1 MSKPRD
7 DWWSNAIRMVMN
19 YPNRVREHNAL
30 HSQSLVAEMSGMP
43 SGHGV
48 SRTTENIA
56 LMEMPPMKQ
65 KEYEAVTR
73 AIEITKLLPDGDK
86 RMELISRMYWQ
97 GGKLGIG
104 DVVYQVGIGEAT
116 GKRWHARF
124 IRIVGE
130 CVGYTN

>member
-7 DWWSNAIRMVMN
+7 DWWPNAVRMVTN
-19 YPNRVREHNAL
+19 YPNRKREYEEL

-43 SGHGV
+43 SGNSV
-48 SRTTENIA
+48 SRSTENVA
-56 LMEMPPMKQ
+56 LREMPPMKQ
-65 KEYEAVTR
+65 QEYDAVTR
-73 AIEITKLLPDGDK
+73 AIEITKLLPDGEK

-97 GGKLGIG
+97 GGKLGIN
-104 DVVYQVGIGEAT
+104 DVVYKIGIGEAT

-130 CVGYTN
+130 CVGYMN